1 MKNPLAFL
9 LSRKEEEG
17 KVQNRHLFNYALGLA
32 GQNVT
37 YGYVN
42 NWLNY
47 FCINLLHIEPKKV
60 GRIFFASYFWDAL
73 NDPIIGAVIDK
84 RRFKNGE
91 KLRPFLLYLPPVIGA
106 LSAMMFFNVRFD
118 ENGKLIYILL
128 VYLAWDLVY
137 SIQDTALWGM
147 VAVSSPLSDER
158 ARVAQWVS
166 IGAAAG
172 GAIVGSFQMVRSV
185 LGRFGLSDMTIF
197 ILFGFIFALG
207 GELVSMRAH
216 KMPEAVRSEMPK
228 ENIWQSLALLRFN
241 RTLIVIVV
249 ARLVAS
255 FNPRVGSPYFF
266 ETMVSYDIG
275 RVHIDGKAADFLVGL
290 LSGIP
295 GSFAVFFATKIAKK
309 VGGMKRVLV
318 LAQLI
323 SISLRGIGYL
333 VGYKSIWQMALIVVL
348 NGIMSIPN
356 SIMDIAHRSL
366 LSDSIDDLEW
376 KTGVRTEG
384 ISFSMQNFVSKMTG
398 GFGKLIEG
406 EILSRLGYDSIRKA
420 KNLPQNMRFQKSMWP
435 MYIAGPAVGS
445 ILYLIAI
452 SFMRDDKTQ
461 KERIENDLR
470 ERRKLLA
477 AQRDIDRVAVLTN
490 ETSGHE

>member
-47 FCINLLHIEPKKV
+47 FCINLLHIEPKKI

-73 NDPIIGAVIDK
+73 NDPIIGAAIDK
-84 RRFKNGE
+84 HRFKNGE
-91 KLRPFLLYLPPVIGA
+91 KLRPFLFYMPPIIGA

-118 ENGKLIYILL
+118 ENGKIIYILL
-128 VYLAWDLVY
+128 VYLVWDVAY

-147 VAVSSPLSDER
+147 VAVSSPLSVER

-166 IGAAAG
+166 IGAGAG
-172 GAIVGSFQMVRSV
+172 GAVVGTFQMVRS
-185 LGRFGLSDMTIF
+185 LLERFGVSDMTIF
-197 ILFGFIFALG
+197 IMFGFIFALG

-216 KMPEAVRSEMPK
+216 KMPEVVKSEMPK
-228 ENIWQSLALLRFN
+228 ENVWQSLALLRFN

-249 ARLVAS
+249 ARLLS
-255 FNPRVGSPYFF
+255 CLNPRVGNPYFF
-266 ETMVSYDIG
+266 ETMVSYNVG
-275 RVHIDGKAADFLVGL
+275 SVHIDGKTADFLVGL

-295 GSFAVFFATKIAKK
+295 GSLAIFFATKIAKK
-309 VGGMKRVLV
+309 VGGMKRVLIT
-318 LAQLI
+318 AQLI
-323 SISLRGIGYL
+323 SISLRAIGYL
-333 VGYKSIWQMALIVVL
+333 VGYKTIWHMAAIVLL
-348 NGIMSIPN
+348 NGIMSIPT
-356 SIMDIAHRSL
+356 SIMGIAHRSL

-384 ISFSMQNFVSKMTG
+384 ITFSMQNFVSKMEG
-398 GFGKLIEG
+398 GISKLIEG
-406 EILSRLGYDSIRKA
+406 EILSRLGYDSYRKA
-420 KNLPQNMRFQKSMWP
+420 QNLPQNMRFQKSMWP

-452 SFMRDDKTQ
+452 SFMRDDKSQ
-461 KERIENDLR
+461 KELIEHELK
-470 ERRKLLA
+470 ERRALLA
-477 AQRDIDRVAVLTN
+477 LQLSDAAVPVPITD
-490 ETSGHE
+490 